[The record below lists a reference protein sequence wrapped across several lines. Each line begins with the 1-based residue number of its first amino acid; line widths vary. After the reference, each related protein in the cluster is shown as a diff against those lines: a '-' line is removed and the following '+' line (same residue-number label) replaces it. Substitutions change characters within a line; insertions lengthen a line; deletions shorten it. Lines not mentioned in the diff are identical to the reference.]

1 MWVIK
6 RQLVILAVACTVALS
21 GCNQQDEPKV
31 VIKPAPKLTKDATQ
45 YAKES
50 WALMSKVEIKLF
62 NPHLNQKQIDEE
74 IRKPL
79 RELGNRWMINVKM
92 GDSVAEGNFA
102 FCRKAIV
109 SLDSVARA
117 IQAQEDSQKLQETK
131 ALYTRDKTLCK
142 NALDNPELGNSKD
155 I

>member
-1 MWVIK
+1 MWAITKQTVMLIM
-6 RQLVILAVACTVALS
+6 ISAVVLT
-21 GCNQQDEPKV
+21 GCNQKDEPKV

-50 WALMSKVEIKLF
+50 WGLMTSLDEKLLDGSF
-62 NPHLNQKQIDEE
+62 KQNQIDDEV
-74 IRKPL
+74 RKPL

-102 FCRKAIV
+102 LCRKAMV

-117 IQAQEDSQKLQETK
+117 IQAQENPSILENTK
-131 ALYTRDKTLCK
+131 KTYLRDKTVCK
-142 NALDNPELGNSKD
+142 SALDNPELGNSKD
-155 I
+155 L